1 MCARACACVVAQ
13 VREKDLSVVI
23 HTLAEEF
30 NIFREVDGESVPVH
44 SQEVNNSLQGNGR
57 EGETEL
63 TQPSTFIHMTQIC
76 TTEYCVCVCSFS
88 PTFYIAPSIDPNEP
102 VLCDEFGS

>member
-1 MCARACACVVAQ
+1 MVAQ

-30 NIFREVDGESVPVH
+30 NIFQEVDGESVPVH
-44 SQEVNNSLQGNGR
+44 GQDVNNGLQGNGR
-57 EGETEL
+57 EGKTEL
-63 TQPSTFIHMTQIC
+63 TRPSTSVHTTSICITEFIV
-76 TTEYCVCVCSFS
+76 CVCVCVRVFS
-88 PTFYIAPSIDPNEP
+88 PSFYIAPSIDPKEP

>member
-1 MCARACACVVAQ
+1 MCVVAQ

-30 NIFREVDGESVPVH
+30 NIFQEVDGESLPVR
-44 SQEVNNSLQGNGR
+44 SQDVNNGLQGNGR

-63 TQPSTFIHMTQIC
+63 TQPSTYKHMSPIC
-76 TTEYCVCVCSFS
+76 STKRVCVCVSVRAS
-88 PTFYIAPSIDPNEP
+88 SSWFYITPGIDSKEP
-102 VLCDEFGS
+102 VLRDEFGS